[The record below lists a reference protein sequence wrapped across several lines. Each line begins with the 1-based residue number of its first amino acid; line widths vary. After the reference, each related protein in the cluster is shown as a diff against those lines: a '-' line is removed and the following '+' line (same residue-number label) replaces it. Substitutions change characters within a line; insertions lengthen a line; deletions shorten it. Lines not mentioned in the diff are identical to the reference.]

1 MPEGRRRARELGLKM
16 GRFPTGPLNAITDV
30 PGIRVGHRD
39 VVFGQGRLVP
49 GEGPART
56 GVTVIVPDQLFQ
68 GGFINRLFAG
78 HFVLAAAGEMNG
90 SVIIDE
96 LGIIEAPIA
105 LTNTVSVGVVRDAV
119 LHWLMRRYPSLG
131 LTHDPV
137 APVVA
142 ECDDSYL
149 NDMQGGHVREADV
162 WAALDTAVSG
172 PVAEGAIGAGMG
184 MTCFDFKSGIGT
196 ASRLV
201 TIGEATYTVGIMVM
215 TNFGE
220 RWACNILGVPVGEEI
235 TGLTT
240 TDTVEGS
247 GVIIVATDA
256 PMLPHHLRQLAKRAA
271 LGFGRAGSYASYGS
285 GEFIIT
291 FSTANAVSR
300 DARRNTVPM
309 EVMVGSR
316 SRMNPFYQASIEA
329 VEEAVLNSLLMA
341 ETMEGR
347 DGNMAYAIPVDEL
360 LTVLRKYG
368 RGAK

>member
-1 MPEGRRRARELGLKM
+1 MPEGRRRARELGINI
-16 GRFPTGPLNAITDV
+16 GRFPTGELNAITDV
-30 PGIRVGHRD
+30 PGVRVGHRN
-39 VVFGQGRLVP
+39 VVFGHGRLVP

-56 GVTVIVPDQLFQ
+56 GVTVIVPEQLFHD
-68 GGFINRLFAG
+68 GFINRLFAG

-105 LTNTVSVGVVRDAV
+105 LTNTISVGVVRDAV
-119 LHWLMRRYPSLG
+119 LHWLIKRYPSLG

-149 NDMQGGHVREADV
+149 NDMQGGHVREEDV
-162 WAALDTAVSG
+162 WAALEGASGG
-172 PVAEGAIGAGMG
+172 PVAEGAVGAGMG
-184 MTCFDFKSGIGT
+184 MTCFDFKSGLGT

-201 TIGEATYTVGIMVM
+201 TVGGATYTLGVLVL

-235 TGLTT
+235 TGWTT

-247 GVIIVATDA
+247 GVIVVATDA

-285 GEFIIT
+285 GEFVIT
-291 FSTANAVSR
+291 FSTANPVSR
-300 DARRNTVPM
+300 NHRRNTMPM
-309 EVMVGSR
+309 DVMIGSR
-316 SRMNPFYQASIEA
+316 ARMNPFYQASIEA

-347 DGNMAYAIPVDEL
+347 DGNVAYGIPIDEL
-360 LTVLRKYG
+360 MAALKKYG
-368 RGAK
+368 READ